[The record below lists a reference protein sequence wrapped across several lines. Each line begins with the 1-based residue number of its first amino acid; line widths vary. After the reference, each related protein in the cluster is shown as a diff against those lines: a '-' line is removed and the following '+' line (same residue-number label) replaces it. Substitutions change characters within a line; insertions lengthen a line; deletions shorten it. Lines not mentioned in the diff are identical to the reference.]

1 MIDILISKQR
11 LKILIRGPFLLE
23 GWIQLLSLTPVFL
36 FALVICSFFPILF
49 AFFAFHL
56 NNILMQEERISITI
70 YTRGIFFYYRRNDKS
85 DKFKFFSKKWSFIIF
100 SESLDNSISKYNFK
114 IKKIKKN
121 TYYKKERKISNFFL
135 IKISKKKN

>member
-1 MIDILISKQR
+1 
-11 LKILIRGPFLLE
+11 
-23 GWIQLLSLTPVFL
+23 
-36 FALVICSFFPILF
+36 
-49 AFFAFHL
+49 
-56 NNILMQEERISITI
+56 MQEERISITI